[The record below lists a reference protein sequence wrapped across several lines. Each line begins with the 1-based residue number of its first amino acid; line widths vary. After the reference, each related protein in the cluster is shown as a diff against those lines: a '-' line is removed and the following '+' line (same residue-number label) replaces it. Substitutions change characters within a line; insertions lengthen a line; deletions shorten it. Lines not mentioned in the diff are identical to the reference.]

1 MRKYVFKR
9 ANSFVY
15 AFKGIFSLIGTQPNA
30 VIHLF
35 ATVIVVSFGFY
46 FKLKNWEWCA
56 IIICIA
62 LVWIAEALNTAIEF
76 VVNLVSPEYHPL
88 AGKAKDVAAASV
100 LLAAFFAVIV
110 GLIIFGPRFLAVSG
124 ISFPI

>member
-1 MRKYVFKR
+1 MVKKYIHKR

-15 AFKGIFSLIGTQPNA
+15 AFKGIITMLKTQPNA

-35 ATVIVVSFGFY
+35 STIMVIGFGIF
-46 FKLKNWEWCA
+46 FHIKRWEWFA
-56 IIICIA
+56 IILCIA
-62 LVWIAEALNTAIEF
+62 IVWISEALNTAIEF

-100 LLAAFFAVIV
+100 LIAALFAVIV
-110 GLIIFGPRFLAVSG
+110 GLMIFLPKFLALMG
-124 ISFPI
+124 M